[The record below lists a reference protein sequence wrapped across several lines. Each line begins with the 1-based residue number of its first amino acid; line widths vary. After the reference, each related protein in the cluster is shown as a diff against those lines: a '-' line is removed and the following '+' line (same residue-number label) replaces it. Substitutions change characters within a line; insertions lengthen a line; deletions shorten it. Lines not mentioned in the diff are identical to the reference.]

1 MGSASWLRSFKALQ
15 RTLPEVGEDSEA
27 EDAIVEALGKAP
39 ETEESPKLLKQEA
52 ENAPKEEK
60 IAKKIP
66 KAAEKPQTAKG
77 QVGGSVKTRKTQKRK
92 KTTPKGSRKV
102 RKHKNKEKV
111 EKTPKGPTE
120 VKNKVD
126 MEKSNTEDFEACPRC
141 HETWEQF
148 KKRRIGENKERK
160 RREAEEAA
168 NDTDPYRRPRL
179 SFGLRM

>member
-27 EDAIVEALGKAP
+27 GNAIVEALGKAP
-39 ETEESPKLLKQEA
+39 ETEESPLLLKQEA
-52 ENAPKEEK
+52 VNAPKEEK

-77 QVGGSVKTRKTQKRK
+77 QVGGSVKARKTQKRK

-102 RKHKNKEKV
+102 RKHKNKEKD
-111 EKTPKGPTE
+111 EKTPGPTE

-126 MEKSNTEDFEACPRC
+126 MEKSSTEGFEAGPRC

-148 KKRRIGENKERK
+148 RKRRIRENKEIK

-168 NDTDPYRRPRL
+168 NDTDSYRRPRL
-179 SFGLRM
+179 SFGLCM